1 MGGGSNSGKPGASE
15 ALSLVFRITT
25 VGLSLASAIMTAA
38 STQSQCVHDDCNG
51 EATATVSFGNYNS
64 FKYSALADL
73 LSAVLQGVA
82 ICLEVARKDKA
93 AKVVEFIDKL
103 LLALTSTSAALLLA
117 VDDIT
122 SCGSP
127 RGGGRRRSRRFC
139 TQAGRFCGKI
149 RASSALSLVAAV
161 SVSVTVYT
169 RHIPVSFTLTPRL
182 RASPPAREI
191 PMKGHPTA
199 PPPSVRPK
207 PPKPESPT
215 GPKCGEEPGPCTDI
229 GTPQPPVMPRP
240 CGGCTTLT
248 IPQGCEIA
256 EQVVSPPCCG
266 CPRRTIPQGC
276 ENPEPCG
283 AACVYVHE

>member
-15 ALSLVFRITT
+15 ALSLVFRIAT

-127 RGGGRRRSRRFC
+127 RRGRRRSRRFC

-161 SVSVTVYT
+161 SVSATVYT
-169 RHIPVSFTLTPRL
+169 RHIPVVVLL
-182 RASPPAREI
+182 D
-191 PMKGHPTA
+191 HP
-199 PPPSVRPK
+199 SILHH
-207 PPKPESPT
+207 
-215 GPKCGEEPGPCTDI
+215 PGN
-229 GTPQPPVMPRP
+229 
-240 CGGCTTLT
+240 
-248 IPQGCEIA
+248 
-256 EQVVSPPCCG
+256 VS
-266 CPRRTIPQGC
+266 TQLDLLAVIT
-276 ENPEPCG
+276 
-283 AACVYVHE
+283 

>member
-15 ALSLVFRITT
+15 ALSLVFRIAT
-25 VGLSLASAIMTAA
+25 VGLSLASAITTAA
-38 STQSQCVHDDCNG
+38 STQSQCVHEDCNG

-82 ICLEVARKDKA
+82 ICLEVARKEKA
-93 AKVVEFIDKL
+93 AKVVELIDKL
-103 LLALTSTSAALLLA
+103 LMALTSTSAALLLA

-169 RHIPVSFTLTPRL
+169 RHIPAVVLLEHPSILHRSGNVSAHLDLLAVITY
-182 RASPPAREI
+182 
-191 PMKGHPTA
+191 G
-199 PPPSVRPK
+199 
-207 PPKPESPT
+207 
-215 GPKCGEEPGPCTDI
+215 TDVGDGLDI
-229 GTPQPPVMPRP
+229 EVV
-240 CGGCTTLT
+240 
-248 IPQGCEIA
+248 EVSIA
-256 EQVVSPPCCG
+256 Q
-266 CPRRTIPQGC
+266 
-276 ENPEPCG
+276 
-283 AACVYVHE
+283 A

>member
-1 MGGGSNSGKPGASE
+1 MGGGSNSGKAGASE
-15 ALSLVFRITT
+15 ALSLVFRIAT

-38 STQSQCVHDDCNG
+38 STQSQCVHEDCNG

-82 ICLEVARKDKA
+82 ICLEVARKEKA
-93 AKVVEFIDKL
+93 AKVVELIDKL

-161 SVSVTVYT
+161 SVSVTIYT
-169 RHIPVSFTLTPRL
+169 RHVPVSVRLTPRRP
-182 RASPPAREI
+182 RASPPVGEI
-191 PMKGHPTA
+191 SMKGDTTA
-199 PPPSVRPK
+199 PRPSVGPQ

-215 GPKCGEEPGPCTDI
+215 RTCTEI
-229 GTPQPPVMPRP
+229 GTPPSPVMPRP